1 VGRWSITAEGQ
12 FCRTWNVSDSARPRC
27 FRVYR
32 DGETFEFHPVDR
44 WFVGAARRVPGNPER
59 Y

>member
-1 VGRWSITAEGQ
+1 M
-12 FCRTWNVSDSARPRC
+12 PRC

-44 WFVGAARRVPGNPER
+44 WFVGTARRVPGNPER